1 MACLDFIQ
9 QLHKATPRN
18 YLLRVTEADKAACAE
33 IAKRFDKDYFDG
45 KRTCGYGGYQY
56 DGRWQPFARKLIEH
70 YDLKPGDRVL
80 DIGCGKGFLVHDL
93 MQALPGLQVAGID
106 ISTYAVEHCVAGV
119 RSSLQVANATS
130 LPFPD
135 HSFDLVLA
143 INSLHNLQ
151 LPALELAFREINRVG
166 VRDAYVVL
174 DSYRTEREK
183 VNLLYWQLTCEC
195 FFTPEE
201 WEWIFRLFHYQGD
214 YEFIC
219 FQ

>member
-1 MACLDFIQ
+1 MARLDFIQ

-45 KRTCGYGGYQY
+45 DRTCGYGGYKY
-56 DGRWQPFARKLIEH
+56 DGRWQPFARKLIER
-70 YDLKPGDRVL
+70 YGLKPGDRVL
-80 DIGCGKGFLVHDL
+80 DIGCGKGFLVYDL
-93 MQALPGLQVAGID
+93 TQALPGLHVIGID
-106 ISTYAVEHCVAGV
+106 ISSYAIEHCIPEIKPDVH
-119 RSSLQVANATS
+119 VANATS
-130 LPFPD
+130 LPFPVQ
-135 HSFDLVLA
+135 SFDLVLA
-143 INSLHNLQ
+143 INSLHNLR
-151 LPALELAFREINRVG
+151 LPELELAFRELNRVG
-166 VRDAYVVL
+166 RRDAYVVL

-201 WEWIFRLFHYQGD
+201 WSWLFAKFGYTGD
-214 YEFIC
+214 YEFIY